1 MKSKFKL
8 LNSNNVNNENNA
20 NNNSNI
26 SLLLK
31 SKANSSIYT
40 TSKDDVDSN
49 KYKYDDFNNVYKEKT
64 MSNFNQSRNNNLF
77 TLLNRHKIKN
87 NNINQSNTIIN
98 INSYLSKNY
107 STNNLKKNNSSRKRN
122 YMNTSKKQNYKL
134 HLHNNSSFNITN
146 NTYNMNKNNIM
157 INLNPKNVNMNME
170 KMKVQKKLL
179 EYQSLIDQKL
189 NELMKKKNP
198 HIKNRQASFHLRQNS
213 SPNVYIR
220 NLKYP
225 QKKFNLATLDYYI
238 KKSKKKKF
246 SRNSSEVQN
255 NNPASKIIDSKSV
268 ETFQKRKINQDL
280 NSKSQSI
287 RNEKVNSENINNIKY
302 SLNREKFNK
311 LNEFNNLKYAK
322 QKSQNNDSGVPNE
335 KTNISL
341 RKFIFA
347 KCGKPIANIINNK
360 HNIH

>member
-1 MKSKFKL
+1 
-8 LNSNNVNNENNA
+8 
-20 NNNSNI
+20 
-26 SLLLK
+26 
-31 SKANSSIYT
+31 
-40 TSKDDVDSN
+40 
-49 KYKYDDFNNVYKEKT
+49 

-77 TLLNRHKIKN
+77 KLLNRRNLKN
-87 NNINQSNTIIN
+87 NSISQSNTIIN

-122 YMNTSKKQNYKL
+122 YMNSNKKQNYKL
-134 HLHNNSSFNITN
+134 HFHNNSSFNITN

-157 INLNPKNVNMNME
+157 INLNPKNINMNME

-179 EYQSLIDQKL
+179 EYQSLIDKKL
-189 NELMKKKNP
+189 NELMKKKNS
-198 HIKNRQASFHLRQNS
+198 HIKNRQSSFHLRQNS

-225 QKKFNLATLDYYI
+225 QKKLNLATLDYYI

-255 NNPASKIIDSKSV
+255 NNPTSKIIDSKSEI

-287 RNEKVNSENINNIKY
+287 RNEKINSDNINNIKY
-302 SLNREKFNK
+302 CLNREKFNK
-311 LNEFNNLKYAK
+311 LKDFNNLNNAK
-322 QKSQNNDSGVPNE
+322 QKYQNKDSCIPNE

-347 KCGKPIANIINNK
+347 KCGKPIANIINN
-360 HNIH
+360 NIN